1 MSSFTMMIKDE
12 ICQKSFADCCQKSLL
27 SAFIS
32 LNKIRNNGREN
43 LIKIASFHK
52 PTIKLIA
59 TLLKNQFQESNIRI
73 KTIKYQKTNRYLIE
87 VLDLTNKITDEL
99 CLQDES
105 FDFAN
110 KIIKKHCIR
119 AYIAG
124 IFLVSGSINSPKTSN
139 YHLELQFDS
148 MNFARLVQKLLAKNF
163 KLNFKF
169 IKRRNKF
176 VLYLKRSNDIS
187 DFLKLLDCPQAVFN
201 FEEKRITRELL
212 NTINRFNNI
221 DISNQQKAF
230 NASLKQIAMINKIK
244 ELNGFNELSD
254 KCQILAN
261 IRLANQDA
269 SLNELSEE
277 FYQKTGE
284 MITKSGVNHLMR
296 ELRKKYHEIVS
307 NLTSDAF

>member
-12 ICQKSFADCCQKSLL
+12 ICQKSFDDCCQKSLL

-32 LNKIRNNGREN
+32 LNRLSSKDNEN
-43 LIKIASFHK
+43 LIKVTSFHK
-52 PTIKLIA
+52 PTINLIA
-59 TLLKNQFQESNIRI
+59 DLLRNQFQESKI
-73 KTIKYQKTNRYLIE
+73 KIETIKYQKTNRYLIE

-99 CLQDES
+99 SLQTKG
-105 FDFAN
+105 FDFVN

-148 MNFARLVQKLLAKNF
+148 LDFAKAIQKLLAKNF

-187 DFLKLLDCPQAVFN
+187 DFLKLLDCPQAVFT

-230 NASLKQIAMINKIK
+230 NASLNQIAMINKIK

-261 IRLANQDA
+261 IRLINQDA
-269 SLNELSEE
+269 SLVELSEE

-296 ELRKKYHEIVS
+296 ELRKKYQELLIK
-307 NLTSDAF
+307 

>member
-12 ICQKSFADCCQKSLL
+12 ICQKSFLDCCQRSLL

-32 LNKIRNNGREN
+32 INKIRNNSSEN
-43 LIKIASFHK
+43 LITVASFHQ
-52 PTIKLIA
+52 PTINLIA
-59 TLLKNQFQESNIRI
+59 NLLENQFQTSNVSL
-73 KTIKYQKTNRYLIE
+73 KTIKHQKTKRYILEIN
-87 VLDLTNKITDEL
+87 DLTNEITDKL
-99 CLQDES
+99 VLQENS
-105 FDFAN
+105 IFVS
-110 KIIKKHCIR
+110 KIEKKHCIR

-124 IFLVSGSINSPKTSN
+124 LFLASGSINSPTTSN
-139 YHLELQFDS
+139 YHLELQFD
-148 MNFARLVQKLLAKNF
+148 NIEFARAIQKMLSKHF

-176 VLYLKRSNDIS
+176 VLYLKKSNDIS
-187 DFLKLLDCPQAVFN
+187 DFLKILDCPQGVFA
-201 FEEKRITRELL
+201 FEDQRIAREVL

-230 NASLKQIAMINKIK
+230 NASLKQIAMINKII

-261 IRLANQDA
+261 LRLANQDA
-269 SLNELSEE
+269 SLNELGEE

-296 ELRKKYHEIVS
+296 ELRKKYQELLIG
-307 NLTSDAF
+307 

>member
-12 ICQKSFADCCQKSLL
+12 ICQKSFDDCCQKSLL

-32 LNKIRNNGREN
+32 LNRLSNKDNEN
-43 LIKIASFHK
+43 LIKVTSFHK
-52 PTIKLIA
+52 PTINLIA
-59 TLLKNQFQESNIRI
+59 DLLRNQFQESKI
-73 KTIKYQKTNRYLIE
+73 KIETIKYQKTNRYLIE

-99 CLQDES
+99 SLQTKG
-105 FDFAN
+105 FDFVN

-148 MNFARLVQKLLAKNF
+148 LDFAKAIQKLLAKNF

-187 DFLKLLDCPQAVFN
+187 DFLKLLDCPQAVFT

-230 NASLKQIAMINKIK
+230 NASLNQIAMINKIK

-261 IRLANQDA
+261 IRLINQDA
-269 SLNELSEE
+269 SLVELSEE

-296 ELRKKYHEIVS
+296 ELRKKYQELLIK
-307 NLTSDAF
+307 

>member
-1 MSSFTMMIKDE
+1 MLSFTMMIKDE

-32 LNKIRNNGREN
+32 SNKTSNSADEN
-43 LIKIASFHK
+43 VINLTSFHK
-52 PTIKLIA
+52 PTINLIA
-59 TLLKNQFQESNIRI
+59 NLLKNQFPEIKVKV

-87 VLDLTNKITDEL
+87 GLNLTNKIADEL
-99 CLQDES
+99 GLQTNS
-105 FDFAN
+105 YDFAN
-110 KIIKKHCIR
+110 KITNKHCIR

-139 YHLELQFDS
+139 YHLELQFD
-148 MNFARLVQKLLAKNF
+148 NNDFAKTIQKLLSKNF
-163 KLNFKF
+163 KLTFKL
-169 IKRRNKF
+169 IQRRNKF
-176 VLYLKRSNDIS
+176 VLYLKKSNDIS
-187 DFLKLLDCPQAVFN
+187 DFLKLLDCPQAVFT
-201 FEEKRITRELL
+201 FEEKRITRELF

-230 NASLKQIAMINKIK
+230 NASLKQIATINAVK
-244 ELNGFNELSD
+244 ELNGFNELSE

-269 SLNELSEE
+269 SLTELGEE

-296 ELRKKYHEIVS
+296 ELRKKYHELS
-307 NLTSDAF
+307 LR

>member
-1 MSSFTMMIKDE
+1 MLSFTMMIKDE

-32 LNKIRNNGREN
+32 SNKTSNSAEEN
-43 LIKIASFHK
+43 IINLTSFHK
-52 PTIKLIA
+52 PTINLIA
-59 TLLKNQFQESNIRI
+59 NLLKNQFPEI
-73 KTIKYQKTNRYLIE
+73 KVKVRTIKYQKTNRYLIE
-87 VLDLTNKITDEL
+87 GINLTNKIADEL
-99 CLQDES
+99 GLQTNS
-105 FDFAN
+105 YDFAN
-110 KIIKKHCIR
+110 KITNKHCIR

-139 YHLELQFDS
+139 YHLELQFDHS
-148 MNFARLVQKLLAKNF
+148 DFAKTIQKLLAKNF
-163 KLNFKF
+163 KLTFKL
-169 IKRRNKF
+169 IQRRNKF
-176 VLYLKRSNDIS
+176 VLYLKKSNDIS
-187 DFLKLLDCPQAVFN
+187 DFLKLLDCPQAVFT
-201 FEEKRITRELL
+201 FEEKRITRDLL

-230 NASLKQIAMINKIK
+230 NASLKQIAMINRIK
-244 ELNGFNELSD
+244 EVNGFNELSE

-269 SLNELSEE
+269 SLAELSEE

-296 ELRKKYHEIVS
+296 ELRKKYQELS
-307 NLTSDAF
+307 LR